1 MHRTNGF
8 TNERHYWPRC
18 VMVIASLAIVAP
30 QPQSTTAAEPTA
42 TPPKQGAPAKKTVQP
57 ALDDALLNELDN
69 ELLEGAGS
77 LKNRTQPKPAP
88 DSPPNEEQ
96 PPAQPPI
103 DGEDVGQPS
112 HDNDPL
118 VHISDEM
125 RSAETLIP
133 KTSKREHA
141 EQLQR
146 QIIKELTQLV
156 EQAERQQAQQ
166 QASSSKQG
174 SAKKSAKR
182 QGVKQPKPSAGN
194 PAKNSSKPAQDST
207 DELRQSDSVA
217 PDPELVKGLMKNSW
231 GHLPPH
237 AREQMLQSSPERFV
251 PQYELMIEKYYKR
264 LAEEQNLK

>member
-1 MHRTNGF
+1 MRTIIRF
-8 TNERHYWPRC
+8 ISERGSWDRWAAK
-18 VMVIASLAIVAP
+18 IASLAILVVLP
-30 QPQSTTAAEPTA
+30 LPMTAAEPTA
-42 TPPKQGAPAKKTVQP
+42 KPPEQAAPAKKAVQA

-69 ELLEGAGS
+69 ELLEGAGN
-77 LKNRTQPKPAP
+77 LKNRPQPKPAP

-103 DGEDVGQPS
+103 DGEDVGLPG

-133 KTSKREHA
+133 ETSKREHA

-194 PAKNSSKPAQDST
+194 VAKNSNKPAQDST